1 MKDDKSELPE
11 KDREE
16 RSYIL
21 MLLLLAIL
29 CTPIDV
35 SCLIHLL
42 TK

>member
-1 MKDDKSELPE
+1 MKDDKLESQE

-21 MLLLLAIL
+21 MLLLAIL
-29 CTPIDV
+29 CTPIV
-35 SCLIHLL
+35 LSCLIRLL

>member
-1 MKDDKSELPE
+1 MKDDKLEPQE

-21 MLLLLAIL
+21 MLLLAIL
-29 CTPIDV
+29 CITIV
-35 SCLIHLL
+35 LSCLIHLL